1 VINIVGHPEQK
12 CNACNVIS
20 SLDTAANTDGTVRR
34 SLHCHPQRDTR
45 GTRESP
51 ILIETLALYRTS
63 QRYRYLRLSAGVR
76 QTTTVSAVER
86 QLWIPSPITGCTRTT
101 HKRALWGTKAY
112 RYNWHSAGSL
122 GRPLPMLKYKY
133 LSQIKYA

>member
-1 VINIVGHPEQK
+1 VIDIVGHPEQK

-20 SLDTAANTDGTVRR
+20 SFYVYTLHAANTDGTVRR
-34 SLHCHPQRDTR
+34 SLHCHPQRDTT
-45 GTRESP
+45 GTCESP

-76 QTTTVSAVER
+76 QTTTVSAAER

-101 HKRALWGTKAY
+101 HKRAL
-112 RYNWHSAGSL
+112 
-122 GRPLPMLKYKY
+122 
-133 LSQIKYA
+133 